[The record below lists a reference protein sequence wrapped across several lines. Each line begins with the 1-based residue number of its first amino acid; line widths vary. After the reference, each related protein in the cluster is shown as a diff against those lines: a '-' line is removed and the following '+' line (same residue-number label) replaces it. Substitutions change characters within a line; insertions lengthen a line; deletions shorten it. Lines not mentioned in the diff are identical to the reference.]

1 MPNAEAMGE
10 ESRYDMTVD
19 EQGAG
24 IGAGT
29 GPQTRAETTF
39 CEGLVY
45 NSLTYFVFRI
55 GWSICY
61 VGRTNLT

>member
-29 GPQTRAETTF
+29 GPRTRAETTF
-39 CEGLVY
+39 CEGLIN
-45 NSLTYFVFRI
+45 NSLTFFGCRI
-55 GWSICY
+55 G
-61 VGRTNLT
+61 